1 MTAFRPVALLLVGIA
16 LLAGCEKFDRALTGN
31 PPAQGPVPEIVVV
44 ADSQTYAG
52 PVGDALREVF
62 STPLGTLPNR
72 QGAFKIRRMDPN
84 SRLVDRVR
92 SLRLIIYAAP
102 LDEQSRVGEYVR
114 SQFDPA
120 AQAAIRAGQG
130 RGIYVRPDVWANGQ
144 LVTTMT
150 AGSDSSLAREIIQR
164 GPELIRRYNVLA
176 REATAAD
183 IFGQYRQTDLEEEM
197 LDRLGL
203 GVKVQYDYVKAQ
215 DTTATVDGRTGEFMR
230 YRRVLTDTWRDY
242 FLFVQDGVTEVPDN
256 DALDSLTDGLLEQ
269 FALGTNDGSFVQM
282 DPLRPVSRD
291 TVTIDGQLAR
301 EKRGLWYMTED
312 LMGGSYV
319 RYALVLDGKL
329 VLFYGMTFA
338 PDRALDKREFLR
350 QLEAT
355 AFTLRTAREAALS
368 SPS

>member
-1 MTAFRPVALLLVGIA
+1 MILLRCLAALLVG
-16 LLAGCEKFDRALTGN
+16 LVTLAGCEKFDRALTGN
-31 PPAQGPVPEIVVV
+31 PPAQGPVPEVVVV

-72 QGAFKIRRMDPN
+72 QGPFKMRRMDPEN
-84 SRLVDRVR
+84 RLVDRVR

-102 LDEQSRVGEYVR
+102 LDQQSRVGEYMR
-114 SQFDPA
+114 GQFDPA
-120 AQAAIRAGQG
+120 AQAAIREG
-130 RGIYVRPDVWANGQ
+130 RAKGIYIRENVWANGQ
-144 LVTTMT
+144 LVASMTGASDTT
-150 AGSDSSLAREIIQR
+150 LAREILQR
-164 GPELIRRYNVLA
+164 GPELVRRFNVLA
-176 REATAAD
+176 RDATAAD
-183 IFGQYRQTDLEEEM
+183 IFGQYRQTDLEQEM

-203 GVKVQYDYVKAQ
+203 GVKVQYDYVKAH
-215 DTTATVDGRTGEFMR
+215 DTTATVDGRTGQFMR

-242 FLFVQDGVTEVPDN
+242 FLFVEDGVSQIPDN
-256 DALDSLTDGLLEQ
+256 DALDRLTDGLLAQ

-291 TVTIDGQLAR
+291 TVTIDGNLAR
-301 EKRGLWYMTED
+301 EKRGLWFMTED

-319 RYALVLDGKL
+319 RYATILDGKL

-355 AFTLRTAREAALS
+355 AFTLRTAREAAA
-368 SPS
+368 SPPS